1 MILRYLVDN
10 RAIKLSE
17 AQDLTQVTASDVK
30 RSCARLS
37 KIGLIETVGKEYMLT
52 AEGYSSIKSDV
63 KYTQDKLIQ
72 YIRAKG
78 RIMDYLETNEFI
90 TNQTIRELCGYTKQQ
105 ARATIDKLKVEEGL
119 QMVGSGKGAKYCLQ
133 KK

>member
-1 MILRYLVDN
+1 MIYCKEER
-10 RAIKLSE
+10 I
-17 AQDLTQVTASDVK
+17 DLK
-30 RSCARLS
+30 
-37 KIGLIETVGKEYMLT
+37 GYIEFVL
-52 AEGYSSIKSDV
+52 SIKYN
-63 KYTQDKLIQ
+63 YTQDKLIQ

-105 ARATIDKLKVEEGL
+105 ARATIDRLKAEEGF